1 MAAIVAITECNGKLW
16 WASLLGTLM
25 GGPIVVV
32 GLSLAMPGT
41 VNGIK
46 AAVLAFLVPVIILS
60 IALSRRSSG
69 HIAAESER

>member
-1 MAAIVAITECNGKLW
+1 MAAIVAITEYNGKLW

-32 GLSLAMPGT
+32 ALSLAMSGT
-41 VNGIK
+41 FTGIE
-46 AAVLAFLVPVIILS
+46 AAILAFLVPVIILS
-60 IALSRRSSG
+60 IALSRQGSG